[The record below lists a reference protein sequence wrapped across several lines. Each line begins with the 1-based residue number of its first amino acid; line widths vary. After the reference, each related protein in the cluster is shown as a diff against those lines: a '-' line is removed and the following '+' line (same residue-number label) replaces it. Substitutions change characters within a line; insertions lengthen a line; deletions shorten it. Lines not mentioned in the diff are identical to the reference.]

1 VTPWFSTLSGTL
13 SQQGITDIQDIVINP
28 TLHALSFKTT
38 HFTAFYLLGGGGGA
52 AAVIGLGGGG
62 GGGGCSVSA
71 NSEGNILEF
80 FLPYIAFVVV
90 LAILKMRD
98 ARDRKARNITAGK
111 C

>member
-1 VTPWFSTLSGTL
+1 MTVGEGILLTGVL
-13 SQQGITDIQDIVINP
+13 SQQGITNIQDIIISSS
-28 TLHALSFKTT
+28 LHALSFKTT
-38 HFTAFYLLGGGGGA
+38 HFTAFFLLAGGGA

-90 LAILKMRD
+90 LAIRTVRD
-98 ARDRKARNITAGK
+98 ARYRKIRIA
-111 C
+111 